1 MNESPQHDMSAP
13 RIRVMLAD
21 DHAVVRA
28 GYRFLLENLQ
38 DIEVVGEASSAEQAL
53 ADYATL
59 LPDVLVMDIT
69 MPGVGGMEGSRRVLA
84 KFPDAKILMFT
95 MHETPVLVEH
105 ALQAGVCGFISKN
118 SSPDVLVTAVRR
130 IAAGEVYIDAGLAQ
144 TLISQHARG
153 RGASI
158 HGLSARELEI
168 LRMFAE
174 ARSQEDIAALL
185 SLSQKTISN
194 YLTQIKEKLQVSTS
208 AELIRIAV
216 THKLVVY

>member
-1 MNESPQHDMSAP
+1 MKTASVTPSTAP
-13 RIRVMLAD
+13 RIRVLLAD

-38 DIEVVGEASSAEQAL
+38 DIEIVGEASSAEEAL
-53 ADYATL
+53 TAYTRL

-69 MPGVGGMEGSRRVLA
+69 MPGVGGMEGSRRLLA
-84 KFPDAKILMFT
+84 KFSDARILMFT

-105 ALQAGVCGFISKN
+105 ALQAGVFGFISKN

-130 IAAGEVYIDAGLAQ
+130 IAAGEVYVDAELAQ

-153 RGASI
+153 RGSPI

-174 ARSQEDIAALL
+174 ARSIEDIATML

-194 YLTQIKEKLQVSTS
+194 YLTQIKEKLQVSNS
-208 AELIRIAV
+208 AELIRMAV
-216 THKLVVY
+216 TNKLVVY